1 MLSLEDCLE
10 FSDLPTD
17 QIEAIARHE
26 HVPMV
31 VAAEMGC
38 QLLKTAQGIACLECM
53 ILDCAESAKAH
64 GQGDEAMRYLSLY
77 REFHAQHV
85 GARA

>member
-10 FSDLPTD
+10 FSDLATPE
-17 QIEAIARHE
+17 IEAIARHE

-38 QLLKTAQGIACLECM
+38 QLLKTEQGIRCLECM
-53 ILDCAESAKAH
+53 ILECAESARSH
-64 GQGDEAMRYLSLY
+64 GHGDEATRYLSLY
-77 REFHAQHV
+77 HEFHALHP
-85 GARA
+85 GAAA